1 MYPNIYLDITD
12 SKSPVPLSSSD
23 TTRTIKIYSR
33 IYATNLFFLVPYPL
47 LTSSQLLVYNLVNK
61 ETKSK
66 KILSCLNNWLSPE
79 QLCIP
84 DPDRKY

>member
-1 MYPNIYLDITD
+1 MYPSIYLDITD

-33 IYATNLFFLVPYPL
+33 IYATNLFFFVPYPL

-66 KILSCLNNWLSPE
+66 KILSCLNN
-79 QLCIP
+79 
-84 DPDRKY
+84 